1 MKDAATFSP
10 LFAVAAHASF
20 SVIQLAH
27 HQNPSP
33 PLPTAV
39 DAFAEKGYHDTD
51 RTRGERIRVLLNS
64 NKKSPQFIAEVGKAL
79 LYQAKQ
85 ASDRWIVE
93 RNIRRRCRKGEK
105 KEKEMSSDF
114 CKYGEGR
121 EFTVKFAGNLK
132 G

>member
-1 MKDAATFSP
+1 M
-10 LFAVAAHASF
+10 
-20 SVIQLAH
+20 
-27 HQNPSP
+27 
-33 PLPTAV
+33 
-39 DAFAEKGYHDTD
+39 
-51 RTRGERIRVLLNS
+51 
-64 NKKSPQFIAEVGKAL
+64 GKAL